1 MAFGRRQR
9 GEARASRIAAAEIVA
24 SLICGIVGIATSIIF
39 ALVGVA
45 VGIVAIVLGVR
56 ARPRPNSRGLAT
68 GGIATGAVAV
78 VLGLIN
84 SIFGFL
90 LFSGR
95 L

>member
-1 MAFGRRQR
+1 MTTDPSGVPAAQP
-9 GEARASRIAAAEIVA
+9 ARATNTLAIA
-24 SLICGIVGIATSIIF
+24 SLICGIVGIATAIIF

-45 VGIVAIVLGVR
+45 VGVVAIVLGTR
-56 ARPRPNSRGLAT
+56 ARPRPNSRSLAT

-78 VLGLIN
+78 VVGLIN

-90 LFSGR
+90 LLSGR